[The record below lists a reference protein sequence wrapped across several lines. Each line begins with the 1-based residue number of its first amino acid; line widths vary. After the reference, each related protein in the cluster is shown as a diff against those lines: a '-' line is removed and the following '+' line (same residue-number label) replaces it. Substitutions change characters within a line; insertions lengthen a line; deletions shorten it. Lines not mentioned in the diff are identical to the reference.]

1 MSSYD
6 VARLTVRL
14 GEHNIRS
21 NTEVKHVERK
31 VKRVVRHRGF
41 DSRTLYNDIAIL
53 TLDQK
58 VPFSKA
64 IKPVC
69 LPSASSRQFNG
80 LTGTVVGWGSLREN
94 GPQPSVLQEVTLP
107 IWTNAECKQK
117 YGPAG
122 EIHAFKWLTF
132 DTVIKF
138 KLPQH
143 LVESLNQW
151 FVLEELQRILV
162 QVINCF

>member
-1 MSSYD
+1 MSSWD

-14 GEHNIRS
+14 GDHNIRVNS
-21 NTEVKHVERK
+21 EVKHVERK
-31 VKRVVRHRGF
+31 VKRVVRHRGKLFSRRIMFLYIEYRIPIYRFINKKNSKSSSLLSGF

-58 VPFSKA
+58 VPFSKG

-69 LPSASSRQFNG
+69 LPAPGSRQFSG
-80 LTGTVVGWGSLREN
+80 LTATVVGWGSLREN

-107 IWTNAECKQK
+107 IWTNSECKQK

-122 EIHAFKWLTF
+122 ELELK
-132 DTVIKF
+132 IKCI
-138 KLPQH
+138 
-143 LVESLNQW
+143 SG
-151 FVLEELQRILV
+151 
-162 QVINCF
+162 

>member
-1 MSSYD
+1 MSAWD

-14 GEHNIRS
+14 GDHNIRI

-31 VKRVVRHRGF
+31 VKRIVRHRGF

-69 LPSASSRQFNG
+69 LPAPGSRQFNG
-80 LTGTVVGWGSLREN
+80 LTATVVGWGSLREN
-94 GPQPSVLQEVTLP
+94 GVS
-107 IWTNAECKQK
+107 
-117 YGPAG
+117 
-122 EIHAFKWLTF
+122 
-132 DTVIKF
+132 
-138 KLPQH
+138 
-143 LVESLNQW
+143 
-151 FVLEELQRILV
+151 
-162 QVINCF
+162 CFCLCLFQCLL

>member
-1 MSSYD
+1 MSSFD

-14 GEHNIRS
+14 GEHNIRI

-69 LPSASSRQFNG
+69 LPSSSSRLFNG
-80 LTGTVVGWGSLREN
+80 LTGTVVGWGSLREM

-107 IWTNAECKQK
+107 IWTNQECKQK

-122 EIHAFKWLTF
+122 
-132 DTVIKF
+132 
-138 KLPQH
+138 
-143 LVESLNQW
+143 
-151 FVLEELQRILV
+151 
-162 QVINCF
+162 

>member
-1 MSSYD
+1 MSSWD

-14 GEHNIRS
+14 GEHNIRIS
-21 NTEVKHVERK
+21 TEVKHVERK

-53 TLDQK
+53 TLDQP
-58 VPFSKA
+58 VTFTKA
-64 IKPVC
+64 IQPVC
-69 LPSASSRQFNG
+69 LPAPGTRQFNG

-107 IWTNAECKQK
+107 IWGNAECKAK

-122 EIHAFKWLTF
+122 ECLRCDVDYSSVNDVFSI
-132 DTVIKF
+132 
-138 KLPQH
+138 QH
-143 LVESLNQW
+143 LVESLS
-151 FVLEELQRILV
+151 R
-162 QVINCF
+162 

>member
-1 MSSYD
+1 MSSWD

-14 GEHNIRS
+14 GDHNIRIS
-21 NTEVKHVERK
+21 TEVKHVERK
-31 VKRVVRHRGF
+31 VKRIVRHRGF

-69 LPSASSRQFNG
+69 LPAPGSRQYNG
-80 LTGTVVGWGSLREN
+80 LTATVVGWGSLREN

-107 IWTNAECKQK
+107 VWTNAECKQK

-122 EIHAFKWLTF
+122 EIKFGLTAWQRLTGDCF
-132 DTVIKF
+132 
-138 KLPQH
+138 PQ
-143 LVESLNQW
+143 L
-151 FVLEELQRILV
+151 LEASSSR
-162 QVINCF
+162 